1 MTTKTSKVEKNLDR
15 PKRIPMA
22 EARQI
27 LNVDDVPDHL
37 VARWVLDTKNR
48 CQVFQSAGYQFITD
62 KGLSVGDKKVDGSK
76 ATGNVVCK
84 VGNSTGEMLYLMA
97 IDRKYYE
104 EDQASK
110 QAKIDSVEE
119 ELYAQTSKE
128 GHYGNLDLNHKSS

>member
-37 VARWVLDTKNR
+37 VARGVLDTKNR
-48 CQVFQSAGYQFITD
+48 CQVFENAGYQYITD
-62 KGLSVGDKKVDGSK
+62 RGLAVGDRKVDGSK
-76 ATGNVVCK
+76 AAGSVVCK

-97 IDRKYYE
+97 IDRTFYE

-110 QAKIDSVEE
+110 QARIDEIEE

>member
-48 CQVFQSAGYQFITD
+48 CQVFENAGYQYITD
-62 KGLSVGDKKVDGSK
+62 RGLAVGDRKVDGSK
-76 ATGNVVCK
+76 AAGSVVCK

-97 IDRKYYE
+97 IDRTFYE

-110 QAKIDSVEE
+110 QARIDEIEE

>member
-15 PKRIPMA
+15 PKRVPMA

-48 CQVFQSAGYQFITD
+48 CQVFENAGYQYITD
-62 KGLSVGDKKVDGSK
+62 RGLAVGDRKVDGSK
-76 ATGNVVCK
+76 AAGSVVCK

-97 IDRKYYE
+97 IDRTFYE

-110 QAKIDSVEE
+110 QARIDEIEE

-128 GHYGNLDLNHKSS
+128 GHYGNLDLDHKSR

>member
-48 CQVFQSAGYQFITD
+48 CQVFENAGYQYITD
-62 KGLSVGDKKVDGSK
+62 RGLAVGDRKVDGSK
-76 ATGNVVCK
+76 AAGSCVCK
-84 VGNSTGEMLYLMA
+84 VATSTGEMLYLMA
-97 IDRKYYE
+97 IDRTFYE

-110 QAKIDSVEE
+110 QARIDEIEE

>member
-48 CQVFQSAGYQFITD
+48 WQVFENAGYKYITD
-62 KGLSVGDKKVDGSK
+62 RGLAVGDRKVDGSK
-76 ATGNVVCK
+76 AAGSVVCK

-97 IDRKYYE
+97 IDRTFYE

-110 QAKIDSVEE
+110 QARIDEIEE

>member
-15 PKRIPMA
+15 PKRVPMA

-48 CQVFQSAGYQFITD
+48 CQVFENADYQYITD
-62 KGLSVGDKKVDGSK
+62 RGLAVGDRKVDGSK
-76 ATGNVVCK
+76 AAGSVVCK

-97 IDRKYYE
+97 IDRTFYE

-110 QAKIDSVEE
+110 QARIDEIEE

>member
-48 CQVFQSAGYQFITD
+48 CQVFENAGYQYITD
-62 KGLSVGDKKVDGSK
+62 RGLAAGDRKVDGSK
-76 ATGNVVCK
+76 AAGSVVCK

-97 IDRKYYE
+97 IDRTFYE

-110 QAKIDSVEE
+110 QARIDEIEE

>member
-1 MTTKTSKVEKNLDR
+1 
-15 PKRIPMA
+15 MA

-48 CQVFQSAGYQFITD
+48 CQVFENAGYQYITD
-62 KGLSVGDKKVDGSK
+62 RGLAVGDRKVDGSK
-76 ATGNVVCK
+76 AAGSVVCK

-97 IDRKYYE
+97 IDRTFYE

-110 QAKIDSVEE
+110 QARIDEIEE

>member
-15 PKRIPMA
+15 PTRIPMA

-48 CQVFQSAGYQFITD
+48 CQVFENAGYQYITD
-62 KGLSVGDKKVDGSK
+62 RGLAVGDRKVDGSK
-76 ATGNVVCK
+76 AAGSVVCK

-97 IDRKYYE
+97 IDRTFYE

-110 QAKIDSVEE
+110 QARIDEIEE

>member
-48 CQVFQSAGYQFITD
+48 CQVFENAGYQYITD
-62 KGLSVGDKKVDGSK
+62 RGLAVGDRKGDGSK
-76 ATGNVVCK
+76 AAGSVVCK

-97 IDRKYYE
+97 IDRTFYE

-110 QAKIDSVEE
+110 QARIDEIEE

>member
-48 CQVFQSAGYQFITD
+48 CQVFENAGYQYITD
-62 KGLSVGDKKVDGSK
+62 RGLAVGDRKVDGSK
-76 ATGNVVCK
+76 AAGSVVCK
-84 VGNSTGEMLYLMA
+84 VGNSTGEMLYLMD
-97 IDRKYYE
+97 IDRTFYE

-110 QAKIDSVEE
+110 QARIDEIEE

>member
-27 LNVDDVPDHL
+27 LNVEDVPDHL

-48 CQVFQSAGYQFITD
+48 CQ
-62 KGLSVGDKKVDGSK
+62 
-76 ATGNVVCK
+76 
-84 VGNSTGEMLYLMA
+84 
-97 IDRKYYE
+97 DRKYYE
-104 EDQASK
+104 EDQATK
-110 QAKIDSVEE
+110 QAKIDSIEE

-128 GHYGNLDLNHKSS
+128 GHYGNLDLDHKSR